1 MTAFPFRVVVRAEV
15 APDKLVNLRQIMETA
30 VMECNSA
37 SLV

>member
-1 MTAFPFRVVVRAEV
+1 MTSFPFRVVVREEV

-30 VMECNSA
+30 AMERNSP